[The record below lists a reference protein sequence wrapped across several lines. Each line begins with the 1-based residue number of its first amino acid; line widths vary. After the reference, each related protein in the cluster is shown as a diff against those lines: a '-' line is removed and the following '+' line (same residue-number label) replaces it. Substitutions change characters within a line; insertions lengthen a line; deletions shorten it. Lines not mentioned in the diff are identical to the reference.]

1 MPLDGLP
8 AKCESESV
16 PGVLFSMQALE
27 RAEYAALESCFYA
40 GTVVFDTEFKPVCR
54 SPAFQLDAA
63 AGSGVA
69 RGVLEQV
76 AQDAAEQM
84 RIEPGR
90 LVSTLDVDAYPVGGE
105 NLP

>member
-40 GTVVFDTEFKPVCR
+40 GTVVFDGELPTGIRP
-54 SPAFQLDAA
+54 
-63 AGSGVA
+63 SG
-69 RGVLEQV
+69 
-76 AQDAAEQM
+76 
-84 RIEPGR
+84 
-90 LVSTLDVDAYPVGGE
+90 
-105 NLP
+105 